1 MILTC
6 VICGKPFTSYHS
18 NAKYCSDECK
28 KEGYR
33 QWTKKQRELR
43 DAENARKMLTCPIC
57 GKQFP
62 MPRGRRKYC
71 SPECKVAGEKISD
84 KKYRANKRAEH
95 DLNKMVY
102 KAVTTGEQQDES
114 KVQEVLD
121 NIALDDATRHDFK
134 MLDRA
139 VSKSVKVRR
148 KQNMMLLAQDI
159 VEADRL
165 GLSYGQYQAMRE
177 RMK

>member
-6 VICGKPFTSYHS
+6 EICGKPFVTIYPS
-18 NAKYCSDECK
+18 AKYCCDKCK

-33 QWTKKQRELR
+33 IWVKKQREIR
-43 DAENARKMLTCPIC
+43 DAENAKKMLTCPIC

-62 MPRGRRKYC
+62 MPKGRRKYC
-71 SPECKVAGEKISD
+71 SPECKEEGDKITER
-84 KKYRANKRAEH
+84 KYRENKRAERN
-95 DLNKMVY
+95 LNKMVY
-102 KAVTTGEQQDES
+102 KAVTTGEQQDS
-114 KVQEVLD
+114 NKVQEILD
-121 NIALDDATRHDFK
+121 NMALDDATRHDFK

-165 GLSYGQYQAMRE
+165 GMSYGQYQAMRE